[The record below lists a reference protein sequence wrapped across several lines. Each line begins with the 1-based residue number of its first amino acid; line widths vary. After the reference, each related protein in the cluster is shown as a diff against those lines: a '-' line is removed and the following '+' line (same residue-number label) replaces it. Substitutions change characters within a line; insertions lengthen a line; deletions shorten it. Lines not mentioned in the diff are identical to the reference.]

1 MQSLILQNTL
11 FTPSAI
17 DTLSSMPVESE
28 IYPAF
33 TDLLTKFQDIKK
45 FASEI
50 HTEIHLVKPMLKML
64 GYTYES
70 KPKFFEDHVKD
81 PDVALFP
88 SEDERIKSS
97 RLWGTR
103 EYYDHVLSILVLKR
117 YGRNLHE
124 GISGFYLEFEN
135 RIPLYQIMYLLKK
148 SNTPWG
154 VLTNGRYWILI
165 KRPAHF
171 EQKLIELDLEAP
183 LLSGEEES
191 VRLFFNVFSLMGL
204 NHTLP
209 QILEHG
215 REALIKHLKEKKRIT
230 RRTIGPLTKRLDIY
244 PKIREVYRELF
255 PDDKLPATEAYLENY
270 EIQIENKTYHK
281 TGLLNEYDGT
291 DICSYLF
298 ADDHARNNFDIEEI
312 VTNRNKRYTK
322 EDLLSVR
329 ILDMTPGFGNVT
341 MQLLE
346 GLSYLCFVLPY
357 KEKNSFTAEWEDEKA
372 LKKYI
377 LDRNLYGVERSHICY
392 DAIQNMLNRRYGS
405 QARHYKPGNPLIGI
419 TLKDIGNQFDITKQ
433 GSLFGRNPKEIIDE
447 FKEMYRLYF
456 SLSKKI
462 KEDVKIREEIEVKLK
477 VYAERIKDVMDATT
491 ATFFTR
497 DIDAKKVED
506 MVFSLEADESTWSI
520 FRKKGWFLEMKH
532 LATRNGF
539 FHMELE
545 FPILLNHAYDFI
557 FVQPALNY
565 SWEEELPIGEATKA
579 FIKKGMAYLK
589 QDGKFVVILDEGGE
603 DILSEL
609 QKSKKYAVEA
619 KKGLLVL
626 TKKNL

>member
-1 MQSLILQNTL
+1 MPIESDVYSSL
-11 FTPSAI
+11 A
-17 DTLSSMPVESE
+17 E
-28 IYPAF
+28 
-33 TDLLTKFQDIKK
+33 LLTKFQDIKK

-64 GYTYES
+64 GFTYES
-70 KPKFFEDHVKD
+70 KPKFFEHHVKD

-88 SEDERIKSS
+88 SEDDRLKSS
-97 RLWGTR
+97 KLWGTK
-103 EYYDHVLSILVLKR
+103 EYYDYVLSILVLKR

-154 VLTNGRYWILI
+154 ILTNGRYWILI
-165 KRPAHF
+165 KKPVTF
-171 EQKLIELDLEAP
+171 EQKLIEIDLEAP
-183 LLSGEEES
+183 LLSGEEKS
-191 VRLFFNVFSLMGL
+191 VRLFFNVFSLVGL
-204 NHTLP
+204 KNTLP
-209 QILEHG
+209 EILEHE
-215 REALIKHLKEKKRIT
+215 RETLIKHLRDKKRTT
-230 RRTIGPLTKRLDIY
+230 RQTTDSFRKRLDIY
-244 PKIREVYRELF
+244 PRIRDVYQELF

-270 EIQIENKTYHK
+270 GVEVENKTFQK
-281 TGLLNEYDGT
+281 TGVLNEYDGS

-298 ADDHARNNFDIEEI
+298 ADSHAKAGFDIEEI
-312 VTNRNKRYTK
+312 ITIRNRRFTK
-322 EDLLSVR
+322 EDLLALR

-346 GLSYLCFVLPY
+346 GLAYLTFVLPY
-357 KEKNSFTAEWEDEKA
+357 KEKNSFIAEWEDEKA

-392 DAIQNMLNRRYGS
+392 DALQNMLNHRYGS

-419 TLKDIGNQFDITKQ
+419 TLKDIGNLFDIARQ
-433 GSLFGRNPKEIIDE
+433 GSLFGRNPKEVLDE
-447 FKEMYRLYF
+447 FKGMYRLYF

-491 ATFFTR
+491 AKFFTR
-497 DIDAKKVED
+497 DIDDKKVED
-506 MVFSLEADESTWSI
+506 MVFSLEADESTWAI
-520 FRKKGWFLEMKH
+520 FRKKGWFIETKH
-532 LATRNGF
+532 LAARNGF

-545 FPILLNHAYDFI
+545 FPILLNNAYDFI

-565 SWEEELPIGEATKA
+565 SWEDKLPIGEATKA
-579 FIKKGMAYLK
+579 FIKKGMTYLK
-589 QDGKFVVILDEGGE
+589 QDGKFVVLLDEDGE
-603 DILSEL
+603 GILSEL

-619 KKGLLVL
+619 KKGLLIL
-626 TKKNL
+626 TKRTV